1 MKDCLMEVKRNIIS
15 IHEIEQFCDPGS
27 FLSDTSVR
35 FFGLEWKPV
44 LSTCRSLSQD
54 MVMFLAHLVEKKTR
68 DCQHLGRA
76 FEALD
81 KLENDVGNH

>member
-1 MKDCLMEVKRNIIS
+1 MKDSLMEFKRNIIS

-44 LSTCRSLSQD
+44 FSTCRRIYQD
-54 MVMFLAHLVEKKTR
+54 MVMFWAHLVERKK
-68 DCQHLGRA
+68 LGTA
-76 FEALD
+76 GF
-81 KLENDVGNH
+81 